1 MGDSNPRPA
10 DGESLMH
17 VPFTVNTATRT
28 GVMRYRTISYLHIIA
43 PFISLSTDPVG
54 RRYNQSAVNLSMIGF
69 M

>member
-1 MGDSNPRPA
+1 
-10 DGESLMH
+10 MH

-54 RRYNQSAVNLSMIGF
+54 RCYNQSAVNFSMI
-69 M
+69 